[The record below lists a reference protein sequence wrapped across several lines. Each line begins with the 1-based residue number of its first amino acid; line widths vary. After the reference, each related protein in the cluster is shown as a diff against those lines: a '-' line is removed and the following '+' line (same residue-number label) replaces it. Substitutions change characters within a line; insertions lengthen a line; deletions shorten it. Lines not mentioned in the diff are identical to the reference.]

1 MLIIRKVKKIKEN
14 TICTIS
20 TKKGEG
26 AIAIIRISGT
36 EPLIRILVE
45 GKNFQDVESYAK
57 LIERKIRLN
66 LAK

>member
-1 MLIIRKVKKIKEN
+1 MRSL
-14 TICTIS
+14 
-20 TKKGEG
+20 
-26 AIAIIRISGT
+26 IRISGT